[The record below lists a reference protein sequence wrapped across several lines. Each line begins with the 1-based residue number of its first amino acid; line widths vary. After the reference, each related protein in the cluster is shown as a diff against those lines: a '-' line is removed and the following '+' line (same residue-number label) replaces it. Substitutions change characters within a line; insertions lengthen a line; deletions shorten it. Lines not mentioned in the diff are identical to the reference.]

1 MYILIK
7 MFRNS
12 ERGKENDRNIMIFK
26 KINNQRNGRLL
37 SFGLVE
43 DKDNRNYEERLD
55 EPYVRLKS
63 GSKV

>member
-7 MFRNS
+7 CFVIANDRNK
-12 ERGKENDRNIMIFK
+12 RGKEKDILK
-26 KINNQRNGRLL
+26 KQQLGNGRLL
-37 SFGLVE
+37 SFGLGE

>member
-1 MYILIK
+1 MIEIK
-7 MFRNS
+7 
-12 ERGKENDRNIMIFK
+12 GYLK
-26 KINNQRNGRLL
+26 KYNNQRNGRLL
-37 SFGLVE
+37 SFGLGV